1 MPVMKNILLLT
12 DFSDPSKNAIAY
24 ALQLFSNTE
33 CTFHVLYVQD
43 SSAYITDDV
52 VSQATTSLYD
62 SLVNKNRL
70 KLIDYVAEL
79 ESEFDTKSFSFKV
92 IVDYDSLIDA
102 VQQNITSKHIDL
114 IVMGTSGATGAKEVV
129 FGSNTLQVVRRIKCN
144 TLIIPKDYKYQQPK
158 AMLLALDPAD
168 LLSGRSVTEFF
179 QFLHAH
185 TLKLHVLR
193 FTADTEQQ
201 DVHKGDTNVLNT
213 QMNDSPYHY
222 HQIAQVPMVY
232 AVGTYLQTNAIDVVG
247 LIAHHET
254 FLERLFLGSATT
266 EMCKHAEFPLLIF
279 HA

>member
-1 MPVMKNILLLT
+1 MKNILLLT

-33 CTFHVLYVQD
+33 CTFHVLCVQD

-79 ESEFDTKSFSFKV
+79 ESEFDTKSISFKV

-102 VQQNITSKHIDL
+102 VQQNVTSNDIEL
-114 IVMGTSGATGAKEVV
+114 IVMGTSGATGAKEVI
-129 FGSNTLQVVRRIKCN
+129 FGSNTLQIVRNIQCN
-144 TLIIPKDYKYQQPK
+144 TLIVPKDYEYQHPK
-158 AMLLALDPAD
+158 ALLLALNPPD
-168 LLSGRSVTEFF
+168 LLSGRTATDFF
-179 QFLHAH
+179 QFLQAH

-193 FTADTEQQ
+193 FTEDTERQ
-201 DVHKGDTNVLNT
+201 DVHDQDTDVLNT
-213 QMNDSPYHY
+213 QMHSTSYQY

-232 AVGTYLQTNAIDVVG
+232 AVGTYLQTHAIDMIG
-247 LIAHHET
+247 LFAHRET

-279 HA
+279 HT